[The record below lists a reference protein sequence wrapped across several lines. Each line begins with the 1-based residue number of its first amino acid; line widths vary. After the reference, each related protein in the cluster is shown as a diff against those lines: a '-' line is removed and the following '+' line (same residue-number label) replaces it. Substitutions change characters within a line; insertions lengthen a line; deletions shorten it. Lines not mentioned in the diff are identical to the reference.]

1 MKRIAVAFPK
11 KELILDI
18 LIHGYAAISLFNWIA
33 FFTIDFWA
41 DSLYT
46 IFGNHSIFYPFFG
59 VLIADEMDAQGLAY
73 FFILYWIINILLLSL
88 GYIQA
93 ILRKKYA
100 ILLIVVFLDAVF
112 TSAFT
117 IANVLYGGLM
127 SLHFFMLLGAILDF
141 GFGHYL
147 SAYAKKFAF

>member
-33 FFTIDFWA
+33 FFTMNFWA

-59 VLIADEMDAQGLAY
+59 VLIADEMDAQGFAY
-73 FFILYWIINILLLSL
+73 FFVLYWIINILLLSL

-93 ILRKKYA
+93 IRRRKYA
-100 ILLIVVFLDAVF
+100 ILLIVVFLDAIF
-112 TSAFT
+112 TSIFT
-117 IANVLYGGLM
+117 IANILYGGLM
-127 SLHFFMLLGAILDF
+127 SLHFFMFLGAILDF

-147 SAYAKKFAF
+147 SAYAKESAF